1 MFSYKGTANTAVIF
15 ISDKIRRTFHYPHAI
30 TESIRYNIVSIQYE
44 EDKEMTTKKLI
55 QAIAADALG
64 TTFQEEMR
72 NIYQK
77 EADSGTFGA
86 EERDYSNAMYV
97 LCEALAP
104 EKLIVLTEYED
115 TCAKIREF
123 SASYGFIAGLCCGF
137 RQYFTLDDE
146 DDGGFMKYVA
156 NDIWLIPK
164 MKRHAEHYA
173 NIKRRDK
180 AGQALLDGESKEIQE
195 HIVSVECAWSQ
206 RAYSAS
212 ISGFYCGYRAAVAI
226 LDRIEPYSGC
236 SVKMTARILSME
248 HRLGYIESFEEIERR
263 TACDIFC

>member
-30 TESIRYNIVSIQYE
+30 PESIRYNTVSIQYE
-44 EDKEMTTKKLI
+44 ENKEMTTKKLI

-86 EERDYSNAMYV
+86 EERNYSNAMYV

-115 TCAKIREF
+115 TCAKI
-123 SASYGFIAGLCCGF
+123 
-137 RQYFTLDDE
+137 
-146 DDGGFMKYVA
+146 
-156 NDIWLIPK
+156 
-164 MKRHAEHYA
+164 
-173 NIKRRDK
+173 
-180 AGQALLDGESKEIQE
+180 
-195 HIVSVECAWSQ
+195 
-206 RAYSAS
+206 
-212 ISGFYCGYRAAVAI
+212 
-226 LDRIEPYSGC
+226 
-236 SVKMTARILSME
+236 
-248 HRLGYIESFEEIERR
+248 
-263 TACDIFC
+263 